1 MKTLWVDFETRSR
14 CDLFSKGVYNYAQ
27 DASTDVL
34 CMSYAFDDEPVVT
47 WRPSDPFP
55 KSVRNHTGQI
65 RELMISK
72 FGISQST
79 SQNIVISI
87 SKLMKT
93 KSPSQDIHDKN
104 YRSGTIANE
113 SENNRIENENS

>member
-1 MKTLWVDFETRSR
+1 
-14 CDLFSKGVYNYAQ
+14 
-27 DASTDVL
+27 
-34 CMSYAFDDEPVVT
+34 
-47 WRPSDPFP
+47 
-55 KSVRNHTGQI
+55 
-65 RELMISK
+65 MISK

-79 SQNIVISI
+79 SQNIVVSI